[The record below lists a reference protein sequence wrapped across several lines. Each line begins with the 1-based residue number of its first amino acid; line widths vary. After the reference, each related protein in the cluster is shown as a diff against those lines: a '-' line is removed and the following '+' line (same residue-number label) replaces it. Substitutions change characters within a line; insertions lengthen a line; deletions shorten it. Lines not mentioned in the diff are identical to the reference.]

1 MSALDPQTRA
11 RYSGWLISPK
21 LTVICLAFL
30 MVLTFW
36 GTVYQVEHGLFAA
49 QERFYNSW
57 VILVGGFIPFPGTQL
72 VLAVLLVNLAGYLV
86 QLVFQPRVYFGIL
99 LIHLGILMLLLGGAI
114 THYYAE
120 ESQLTLQ
127 EGETGSAS
135 ASYHQWEL
143 ALWKQDGP
151 VRDVLA
157 RDADRLQAGDVLTFG
172 ATGLQVEV
180 EQYHRNAR
188 AFQSTVPLTNAP
200 LSRLGVSSLQPAR
213 PAKEPA
219 ENIAGALLTVRP
231 EGRDPV
237 RVILFGDDV
246 APVEFEV
253 GADRYHLAL
262 RHRRSPLPFV
272 VSLVDFQRELHPG
285 TEVARSFSSKVEVNT
300 DGVDRTLTISM
311 NKPLRERGYTLYQA
325 SYREEQDGTQWST
338 FAVARNYGRLI
349 PYVSTGIVVFGMIWH
364 FVAMLVRRTRGVR
377 T

>member
-1 MSALDPQTRA
+1 MSNGNDNGARA
-11 RYSGWLISPK
+11 MGWLASPK
-21 LTVICLAFL
+21 LTVVCLAVL

-57 VILVGGFIPFPGTQL
+57 LILVGGFVPFPGTQL
-72 VLAVLLVNLAGYLV
+72 VLAVLLVNLSLYLV
-86 QLVFQPRVYFGIL
+86 QLVFKPRVKFGIL

-114 THYYAE
+114 THYFAE

-127 EGETGSAS
+127 EGESASAS

-143 ALWKQDGP
+143 ALWKQDGA

-157 RDADRLQAGDVLTFG
+157 IDADPLQPGDRRTFG

-200 LSRLGVSSLQPAR
+200 LSRLGVTSLQAAR
-213 PAKEPA
+213 PAREPA

-231 EGRDPV
+231 PEGEPV

-246 APVEFEV
+246 APVEFAAGGEH
-253 GADRYHLAL
+253 YHLAL
-262 RHRRSPLPFV
+262 RHRRYPLPFV
-272 VSLVDFQRELHPG
+272 VSLVDFEREMHPG
-285 TEVARSFSSKVEVNT
+285 TEVARSFSSKVEVST
-300 DGVDRTLTISM
+300 DGPARTLTISM

-325 SYREEQDGTQWST
+325 SYREEADGSQWST

-364 FVAMLVRRTRGVR
+364 FVAMLARRAGG
-377 T
+377 